1 MCFGHTDLIN
11 HQSNTTLR
19 NDIRDGVSQ
28 LDVDLDRITLDA
40 EHGEDVDDWVGTP
53 RNDRPDLNT
62 LDKTTHMRITFTVG
76 GITQSDKESL
86 DDVTE
91 RDHGSNPKGPTSTEM
106 VTGNHEFT
114 GIAKD
119 DHESRCD
126 TQCGCLRLGF
136 IG

>member
-19 NDIRDGVSQ
+19 DDIRDGVSQ
-28 LDVDLDRITLDA
+28 LDVNLDRITLDA

-62 LDKTTHMRITFTVG
+62 LDETTHMSITFTVG

-86 DDVTE
+86 YDVAE
-91 RDHGSNPKGPTSTEM
+91 GDHGRNPKGPTGAQM
-106 VTGNHEFT
+106 ATGDNQFT
-114 GIAKD
+114 GITKD
-119 DHESRCD
+119 PM
-126 TQCGCLRLGF
+126 
-136 IG
+136 